1 MNMIIDKLQL
11 YNNEELNLD
20 KVKDIKNKFLRINHK
35 ITPGYIIPYLLF
47 NEDFEK
53 SLDRFFQIIQK

>member
-1 MNMIIDKLQL
+1 MNFIKDNLHQWSEDETDSEKLD
-11 YNNEELNLD
+11 E
-20 KVKDIKNKFLRINHK
+20 IKNKIIRINHK

-53 SLDRFFQIIQK
+53 SLDRFFRVIRN